1 MKRPYTIILS
11 EVTVDGKLTLSK
23 GVSSK
28 EIMKF
33 MDEEANR
40 YLHET
45 RAKVDGI
52 MVGAE
57 TIRTDN
63 PYLTVRYVKGK
74 NPTRIIPTASANIPL
89 DANVLKSDAPTII
102 ITTQKAPS
110 EKVEALSEK
119 VEVVKIGED
128 NVDLIKMM
136 DFLYSRGIH
145 TLMVEGGST
154 LNWNLLNL
162 GLVDEIRIIH
172 MPFIV
177 GGTDT
182 PTLVGGEGFKTLEDV
197 IKLKLRAHFIRGSHL
212 ITEWEV
218 KYEDWNSVLFTNKR

>member
-1 MKRPYTIILS
+1 MKRPYVIIVS

-63 PYLTVRYVKGK
+63 PYLTVRYVSGK
-74 NPTRIIPTASANIPL
+74 NPTRIIPTSTADIPPDANI
-89 DANVLKSDAPTII
+89 LKKDSPTII
-102 ITTQKAPS
+102 VTTEKAP
-110 EKVEALSEK
+110 EERVKALSEK
-119 VEVVKIGED
+119 VEVIIAGKEE
-128 NVDLIKMM
+128 VDLIKMM
-136 DFLYSRGIH
+136 DILYNRGIRN
-145 TLMVEGGST
+145 LMVEGGST
-154 LNWNLLNL
+154 LNWNLIKN
-162 GLVDEIRIIH
+162 GMVDEIRIIH

-182 PTLVGGEGFKTLEDV
+182 PTLVGGEGFKSLEEV
-197 IKLKLRAHFIRGSHL
+197 VKLKLRAHFMRGSHL

-218 KYEDWNSVLFTNKR
+218 KYEG

>member
-1 MKRPYTIILS
+1 MKRPYVIIVS

-63 PYLTVRYVKGK
+63 PYLTVRYVSGK
-74 NPTRIIPTASANIPL
+74 NPTRIIPTSTANIPP
-89 DANVLKSDAPTII
+89 DANILKKDSPTII
-102 ITTQKAPS
+102 VTTEKAP
-110 EKVEALSEK
+110 EERVKALSEK
-119 VEVVKIGED
+119 VEVIISGKEE
-128 NVDLIKMM
+128 VDLIKMM
-136 DFLYSRGIH
+136 DILYNRGIRN
-145 TLMVEGGST
+145 LMVEGGST
-154 LNWNLLNL
+154 LNWSLIKN

-182 PTLVGGEGFKTLEDV
+182 PTLVGGEGFKSLEEV
-197 IKLKLRAHFIRGSHL
+197 VKLKLRAHFMRGSHL

-218 KYEDWNSVLFTNKR
+218 KYEG

>member
-1 MKRPYTIILS
+1 MKRPYVIIVS

-63 PYLTVRYVKGK
+63 PYLTVRYVSGK
-74 NPTRIIPTASANIPL
+74 NPTRIIPTSTADIPL
-89 DANVLKSDAPTII
+89 DANILKKDSPTII
-102 ITTQKAPS
+102 VTTEKAP
-110 EKVEALSEK
+110 EDRVKALSEK
-119 VEVVKIGED
+119 VEVIIAGKEE
-128 NVDLIKMM
+128 VDLVKMM
-136 DFLYSRGIH
+136 DILYNRGIRN
-145 TLMVEGGST
+145 LMVEGGST
-154 LNWNLLNL
+154 LNWNLIKN

-182 PTLVGGEGFKTLEDV
+182 PTLVGGEGFKSLEEV
-197 IKLKLRAHFIRGSHL
+197 VKLKLRAHFMRGSHL

-218 KYEDWNSVLFTNKR
+218 KYEG

>member
-1 MKRPYTIILS
+1 MKRPYVIIVS

-63 PYLTVRYVKGK
+63 PYLTVRYVSGK
-74 NPTRIIPTASANIPL
+74 NPTRIIPTSTADIPL
-89 DANVLKSDAPTII
+89 DANILKKDSPTII
-102 ITTQKAPS
+102 VTTEKAP
-110 EKVEALSEK
+110 EERVKALSEK
-119 VEVVKIGED
+119 VEVIIAGNEE
-128 NVDLIKMM
+128 VDLFKMM
-136 DFLYSRGIH
+136 DILYNRGIRN
-145 TLMVEGGST
+145 LMVEGGST
-154 LNWNLLNL
+154 LNWNLTKN

-182 PTLVGGEGFKTLEDV
+182 PTLVGGEGFKSLEEV
-197 IKLKLRAHFIRGSHL
+197 IKLKLRAHFMRGSHL

-218 KYEDWNSVLFTNKR
+218 KYEG

>member
-1 MKRPYTIILS
+1 MSRPYTIIVS
-11 EVTVDGKLTLSK
+11 EVTVDGKLTLRR

-33 MDEEANR
+33 MDEDAVR
-40 YLHET
+40 YLHEL

-63 PYLTVRYVKGK
+63 PFLTVRYVEGK
-74 NPTRIIPTASANIPL
+74 NPTRIIPTAMANIPL
-89 DANVLKSDAPTII
+89 DANILEKDAPTII
-102 ITTQKAPS
+102 FTSEKAP
-110 EKVEALSEK
+110 EDKVKRLEEK
-119 VEVVKIGED
+119 VEVIRCGEEK
-128 NVDLIKMM
+128 VDLVKMM
-136 DFLYSRGIH
+136 DTLYKRGIKS
-145 TLMVEGGST
+145 LIVEGGSR
-154 LNWNLLNL
+154 LNWEMIKL

-182 PTLVGGEGFKTLEDV
+182 PTLVGGEGFESLQEIVKT
-197 IKLKLRAHFIRGSHL
+197 KLRAHFMRGSHL
-212 ITEWEV
+212 ITEWEIV
-218 KYEDWNSVLFTNKR
+218 FD

>member
-1 MKRPYTIILS
+1 MKRPYIIILS
-11 EVTVDGKLTLSK
+11 EVTVDGKLTISK
-23 GVSSK
+23 GISSK

-74 NPTRIIPTASANIPL
+74 NPTRVIPTVTANIPL
-89 DANVLKSDAPTII
+89 DSNILKKDAPTII
-102 ITTQKAPS
+102 VTTESAP
-110 EKVEALSEK
+110 EENVKALSEL
-119 VEVVKIGED
+119 VEVVKIGKD
-128 NVDLIKMM
+128 KLDFIKMM
-136 DFLYSRGIH
+136 EFLYSRGIH
-145 TLMVEGGST
+145 NLMVEGGST
-154 LNWNLLNL
+154 LNWHLINI

-182 PTLVGGEGFKTLEDV
+182 PTLVGGEGFKSLDEIV
-197 IKLKLRAHFIRGSHL
+197 RLKLRAHFIRGSHL

-218 KYEDWNSVLFTNKR
+218 KYES

>member
-1 MKRPYTIILS
+1 MKRPYVIIVS

-63 PYLTVRYVKGK
+63 PYLTVRYVQGK
-74 NPTRIIPTASANIPL
+74 NPTRIIPTAMADIPL
-89 DANVLKSDAPTII
+89 DANVLKKDSPTII
-102 ITTQKAPS
+102 ITTEKAP
-110 EKVEALSEK
+110 EDKVKALSEK
-119 VEVVKIGED
+119 VEVIIAGKEE
-128 NVDLIKMM
+128 VDLVKMM
-136 DFLYSRGIH
+136 NILYDRGIH
-145 TLMVEGGST
+145 NLMVEGGST
-154 LNWNLLNL
+154 LNWNLIKY

-177 GGTDT
+177 GGVDT
-182 PTLVGGEGFKTLEDV
+182 PTLVGGEGFKSLEEV
-197 IKLKLRAHFIRGSHL
+197 IKLKLRAHFMRGSHL

-218 KYEDWNSVLFTNKR
+218 KYEN

>member
-1 MKRPYTIILS
+1 MKRPYVIIVS

-63 PYLTVRYVKGK
+63 PYLTVRYVSGK
-74 NPTRIIPTASANIPL
+74 NPTRIIPTSTADIPPDANI
-89 DANVLKSDAPTII
+89 LKKDSPTII
-102 ITTQKAPS
+102 VTTEKAP
-110 EKVEALSEK
+110 EDRVKALSEK
-119 VEVVKIGED
+119 VEVIIAGKEE
-128 NVDLIKMM
+128 VDLFKMM
-136 DFLYSRGIH
+136 NILYNKGIRN
-145 TLMVEGGST
+145 LMVEGGST
-154 LNWNLLNL
+154 LNWNLIKN
-162 GLVDEIRIIH
+162 GMVDEIRIIH

-177 GGTDT
+177 GGADT
-182 PTLVGGEGFKTLEDV
+182 PTLVGGEGFKSLEEV
-197 IKLKLRAHFIRGSHL
+197 VKLKLRAHFMRGSHL

-218 KYEDWNSVLFTNKR
+218 KYEG

>member
-1 MKRPYTIILS
+1 MKRPYVIIVS

-63 PYLTVRYVKGK
+63 PYLTVRYVSGK
-74 NPTRIIPTASANIPL
+74 NPTRIIPTSTAYIPPDANI
-89 DANVLKSDAPTII
+89 LKKDSPTII
-102 ITTQKAPS
+102 VTTEKAP
-110 EKVEALSEK
+110 EERVKALSEK
-119 VEVVKIGED
+119 VEVIVAGKEE
-128 NVDLIKMM
+128 VDLIKMM
-136 DFLYSRGIH
+136 DILYNKGIRN
-145 TLMVEGGST
+145 LMVEGGST
-154 LNWNLLNL
+154 LNWNLIKN

-182 PTLVGGEGFKTLEDV
+182 PTLVGGEGFKSLEEV
-197 IKLKLRAHFIRGSHL
+197 VKLKLRAHFMRGSHL

-218 KYEDWNSVLFTNKR
+218 KYEG

>member
-1 MKRPYTIILS
+1 MKRPYVIIVS

-63 PYLTVRYVKGK
+63 PYLTVRYVSGK
-74 NPTRIIPTASANIPL
+74 NPTRITPTSTADIPL
-89 DANVLKSDAPTII
+89 DANILKKDSPTII
-102 ITTQKAPS
+102 VTTEKAP
-110 EKVEALSEK
+110 EERVKALSEK
-119 VEVVKIGED
+119 VEVIIAGKEE
-128 NVDLIKMM
+128 VDLVKMM
-136 DFLYSRGIH
+136 DILYNRGIRN
-145 TLMVEGGST
+145 LMVEGGST
-154 LNWNLLNL
+154 LNWNLIKN

-177 GGTDT
+177 GGADT
-182 PTLVGGEGFKTLEDV
+182 PTLVGGEGFKSLEEIV
-197 IKLKLRAHFIRGSHL
+197 KLKLRAHFMRGSHL

-218 KYEDWNSVLFTNKR
+218 KYEG

>member
-1 MKRPYTIILS
+1 MKRPYVIIVS

-63 PYLTVRYVKGK
+63 PFLTVRYVSGK
-74 NPTRIIPTASANIPL
+74 NPTRIIPTSTADIPPDANI
-89 DANVLKSDAPTII
+89 LKKDSPTII
-102 ITTQKAPS
+102 VTTEKAPQ
-110 EKVEALSEK
+110 ERVKALSEK
-119 VEVVKIGED
+119 VEVIIAGKEE
-128 NVDLIKMM
+128 VDLIKMM
-136 DFLYSRGIH
+136 EILYNRGIRN
-145 TLMVEGGST
+145 LMVEGGST
-154 LNWNLLNL
+154 LNWNLIKN

-182 PTLVGGEGFKTLEDV
+182 PTLVGGEGFKSLEEV
-197 IKLKLRAHFIRGSHL
+197 VKLKLRAHFMRGSHL

-218 KYEDWNSVLFTNKR
+218 KYEG

>member
-1 MKRPYTIILS
+1 MKRLYVIIVS

-63 PYLTVRYVKGK
+63 PYLTVRYVSGK
-74 NPTRIIPTASANIPL
+74 NPTRIIPTSTAYIPPDANI
-89 DANVLKSDAPTII
+89 LKKDSPTII
-102 ITTQKAPS
+102 VTTEKAP
-110 EKVEALSEK
+110 EERVKALSEK
-119 VEVVKIGED
+119 VEVIIAGKEE
-128 NVDLIKMM
+128 VDLIKMM
-136 DFLYSRGIH
+136 DILYNRGIRN
-145 TLMVEGGST
+145 LMVEGGST
-154 LNWNLLNL
+154 LNWNLIKN

-182 PTLVGGEGFKTLEDV
+182 PTLVGGEGFKSLEEV
-197 IKLKLRAHFIRGSHL
+197 VKLKLRAHFMRGSHL

-218 KYEDWNSVLFTNKR
+218 KYEG

>member
-1 MKRPYTIILS
+1 MKRPYVIIVS

-63 PYLTVRYVKGK
+63 PYLTVRYVSGK
-74 NPTRIIPTASANIPL
+74 NPTRIIPTSTADIPL
-89 DANVLKSDAPTII
+89 DANILKKDFPTII
-102 ITTQKAPS
+102 VTTEKAP
-110 EKVEALSEK
+110 ENRVKALSEK
-119 VEVVKIGED
+119 VEVIIAGKEE
-128 NVDLIKMM
+128 VDLVKMM
-136 DFLYSRGIH
+136 DILYNRGIH
-145 TLMVEGGST
+145 NLMVEGGST
-154 LNWNLLNL
+154 LNWNLIKN

-182 PTLVGGEGFKTLEDV
+182 PTLVGGEGFKSLEEV
-197 IKLKLRAHFIRGSHL
+197 VKLKLRAHFMRGSHL

-218 KYEDWNSVLFTNKR
+218 KYEG

>member
-1 MKRPYTIILS
+1 MKRPYVIIVS

-63 PYLTVRYVKGK
+63 PYLTVRYVSGK
-74 NPTRIIPTASANIPL
+74 NPTRIIPTSTADIPL
-89 DANVLKSDAPTII
+89 DANILKKDSPTII
-102 ITTQKAPS
+102 VTTEKAP
-110 EKVEALSEK
+110 EERVKALSEK
-119 VEVVKIGED
+119 VEVIIAGKEE
-128 NVDLIKMM
+128 VDLIKMM
-136 DFLYSRGIH
+136 DMFYNRGIRN
-145 TLMVEGGST
+145 LMVEGGST
-154 LNWNLLNL
+154 LNWNLIKN

-182 PTLVGGEGFKTLEDV
+182 PTLVGGEGFKSLEEV
-197 IKLKLRAHFIRGSHL
+197 VKLKLRAHFMRGSHL

-218 KYEDWNSVLFTNKR
+218 KYEG

>member
-1 MKRPYTIILS
+1 MKRPYVIIVS

-63 PYLTVRYVKGK
+63 PYLTVRYVSGK
-74 NPTRIIPTASANIPL
+74 NPTRIIPTSTAYIPPDANI
-89 DANVLKSDAPTII
+89 LKKDSPTII
-102 ITTQKAPS
+102 VTTEKAPK
-110 EKVEALSEK
+110 ERLKMLSEK
-119 VEVVKIGED
+119 VEVIIAGKEE
-128 NVDLIKMM
+128 VDLIKMM
-136 DFLYSRGIH
+136 DILYNRGIRN
-145 TLMVEGGST
+145 LMVEGGST
-154 LNWNLLNL
+154 LNWNLIKN

-182 PTLVGGEGFKTLEDV
+182 PTLVGGEGFKSLEEV
-197 IKLKLRAHFIRGSHL
+197 VKLKLRAHFMRGSHL

-218 KYEDWNSVLFTNKR
+218 KYEG